1 MWANDLLKSILN
13 NFKTSHTSSN
23 CFDCVLEGLKCL
35 QIILR
40 LPTKFTDVKEREKIP
55 SSISKYFNA
64 KSTFIAIESA
74 KVILNL
80 NFPYLVNCY

>member
-1 MWANDLLKSILN
+1 MWANDLLKSILQ
-13 NFKTSHTSSN
+13 NFKISHVSSN

-55 SSISKYFNA
+55 SAISKYLNA
-64 KSTFIAIESA
+64 NSTFIAIESA
-74 KVILNL
+74 KVSL
-80 NFPYLVNCY
+80 NFKIF